1 MFLGFAW
8 PSADDRKN
16 MFDISSLNLAGS
28 NGKVSLSLQQGFTAD
43 GAKANRDLAREHEA
57 YEVLDTGGDIK
68 TKETRRIG
76 RPPARAALVG
86 PKTDHANG
94 NVEHIKAD
102 PLD

>member
-1 MFLGFAW
+1 M
-8 PSADDRKN
+8 
-16 MFDISSLNLAGS
+16 
-28 NGKVSLSLQQGFTAD
+28 
-43 GAKANRDLAREHEA
+43 AREHEA